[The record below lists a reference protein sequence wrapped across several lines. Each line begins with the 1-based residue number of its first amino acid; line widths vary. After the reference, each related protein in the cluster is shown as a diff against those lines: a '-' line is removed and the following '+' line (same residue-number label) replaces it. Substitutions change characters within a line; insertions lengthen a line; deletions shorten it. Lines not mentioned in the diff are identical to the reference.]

1 MPARDKKPQLEVPED
16 AFLEDLVDENQDQDD
31 DQPVL
36 PRTKPDTVSE
46 ADWADQQVDVPFD
59 DEDEYS

>member
-1 MPARDKKPQLEVPED
+1 MPTRDKKPQLEVPED
-16 AFLEDLVDENQDQDD
+16 AFLEDLIDEQNHDE
-31 DQPVL
+31 DQPAV
-36 PRTKPDTVSE
+36 PQAKPDTVGE

>member
-1 MPARDKKPQLEVPED
+1 MPTRDKKPQLEVPEE
-16 AFLEDLVDENQDQDD
+16 ALLEDLVDEDQDQDV

-36 PRTKPDTVSE
+36 PQAKPDTVSE